1 MKKKWQ
7 ISRRRMLK
15 GLGATIALPLL
26 EAMIPTGLSAFPRNL
41 STSPKRLAC
50 MFMPNG
56 VNPHKWNPEQIG
68 SEFTLSPILQP
79 LAGMEDKLLIL
90 EQLMNKNSISRLDGH
105 YTKTANFLTSMPIQ
119 RTIGSDIHSGGVS
132 LDQLVARKTE
142 KETLFPSLEY
152 GLDRISSGVD
162 AAVGFTRLYGSTI
175 SWKTPTQPNP
185 KEIYPR
191 LAFDRL
197 FRGFVPNKPSKAENP
212 FKKSVLDAVLDDA
225 KSLDKQ
231 LGISDQNKL
240 AEYMASIRSVEKRID
255 SQEKLADFEAQIT
268 PDIRRELIR
277 VDQRLDEYVEFTAGI
292 DITEKVKLF
301 MDLMV
306 LAFWSDATRVTTFM
320 FGNSVS
326 GRNFSFLEGVNGG
339 FHSISHHKDDPRRL
353 DQYETINRWHIEQY
367 GYFLRKLDAIKEG
380 DGTLLDN
387 SMVLFGSGL
396 RNGNAHSPFN
406 LPIVL
411 AGKGGGTLKTGQNL
425 VFEENT
431 PLANLYLTML
441 QNMDVE
447 ANHFGDSTGVLCEIQ
462 A

>member
-1 MKKKWQ
+1 
-7 ISRRRMLK
+7 MLK

-26 EAMIPTGLSAFPRNL
+26 EAMIPTGLGASTLRDSFSPRRM
-41 STSPKRLAC
+41 TC

-56 VNPHKWNPEQIG
+56 VNPDKWNPEQKG
-68 SEFTLSPILQP
+68 RNFALSPILKP
-79 LAGMEDKLLIL
+79 LEGMEDKLLIL

-119 RTIGSDIHSGGVS
+119 RTIGSDINSGGVS

-152 GLDRISSGVD
+152 GIDRISSGID

-197 FRGFVPNKPSKAENP
+197 FKGFVPNKPVKEENP

-225 KSLDKQ
+225 KTLDRQ

-240 AEYMASIRSVEKRID
+240 AEYMASIRSIEKRIE
-255 SQEKLADFEAQIT
+255 SQEKLSDFEAQIT
-268 PDIRRELIR
+268 PDIRKELIR
-277 VDQRLDEYVEFTAGI
+277 LDQRLDEYVEFTAGI
-292 DITEKVKLF
+292 DITEKVRLM
-301 MDLMV
+301 MDIMV

-353 DQYETINRWHIEQY
+353 VQYETINRWHIEQY
-367 GYFLRKLDAIKEG
+367 GYFLRRLNSIEEG

-411 AGKGGGTLKTGQNL
+411 AGKGGGALDTGQNL
-425 VFEENT
+425 LFEENT

-441 QNMDVE
+441 QIMGVE
-447 ANHFGDSTGVLCEIQ
+447 ADKFGDSTGTLCEIL